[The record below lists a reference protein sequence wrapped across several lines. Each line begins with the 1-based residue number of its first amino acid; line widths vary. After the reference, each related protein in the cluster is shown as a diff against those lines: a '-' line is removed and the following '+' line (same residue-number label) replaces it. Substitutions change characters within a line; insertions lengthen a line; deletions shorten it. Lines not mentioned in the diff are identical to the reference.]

1 MKKGEKA
8 MKIEQIPPGLIPIDI
23 SVTCEIDDCMQE
35 AEYFYSNLTTSPDD
49 AYTWSLCTIHAAEY
63 EERGDVQ

>member
-1 MKKGEKA
+1 

-23 SVTCEIDDCMQE
+23 SVTCEIDGCVQY

-49 AYTWSLCTIHAAEY
+49 DYTWSLCTIHAAEY
-63 EERGDVQ
+63 EEQEEGR